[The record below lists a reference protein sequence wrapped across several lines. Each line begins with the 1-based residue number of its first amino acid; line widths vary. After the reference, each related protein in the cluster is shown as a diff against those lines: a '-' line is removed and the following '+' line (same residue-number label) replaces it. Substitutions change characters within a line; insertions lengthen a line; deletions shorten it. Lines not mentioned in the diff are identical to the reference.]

1 VEEEE
6 ARRKVEEDEARKV
19 EEEARRKVEEEAR
32 RKVEEEARRKVA
44 EEARRKVAEDEKK
57 RTEET
62 EEDKYLLCLEK
73 LKLMEEEIEE
83 KEKKTN
89 PFPKPA
95 KTPTISSQ
103 NHYIKLYAPKLQTLY
118 EAGFQ
123 DIQRNLYLL
132 ITFNGNIDTVIDK
145 LLQDQ

>member
-1 VEEEE
+1 
-6 ARRKVEEDEARKV
+6 
-19 EEEARRKVEEEAR
+19 
-32 RKVEEEARRKVA
+32 
-44 EEARRKVAEDEKK
+44 
-57 RTEET
+57 
-62 EEDKYLLCLEK
+62 
-73 LKLMEEEIEE
+73 MEQEIEE

-95 KTPTISSQ
+95 RTPTSTSSSIKPHPSASN
-103 NHYIKLYAPKLQTLY
+103 NHYIKLYSPKLQTLY

-145 LLQDQ
+145 LLQA